1 VVGALVL
8 AAAISLAKKS
18 RDAEP
23 TLPGT
28 TRAAL
33 RRRTARRT
41 TRRAGQGR
49 QHALAMKSLAVFLM
63 GCILSTAAFGQ
74 GQDPRTDDNPQDE
87 DDPHAEESAQSPAR
101 EQRLAPLTV
110 TWQAPEPLR
119 KLFEQHLPPPNVEG
133 GERRAGALRPWIRDV
148 RRRVPEIAASEGYFS
163 ATVELEFEGE
173 RREHVTITVTPGPRT
188 TVETVEITFQGDIAG
203 EGEAREK
210 RRQELRDAFAM
221 KRGQPFRSPD
231 WDVAKT
237 RLVEA
242 LTEIDYAAGQL
253 AASRGEVDAEAAKA
267 HLKLV
272 LDSGPPFTIGDVV
285 ILGLQRYPEAV
296 VRRLLDLQ
304 RGERFNYERLTEL
317 QRMVQNGPWFSSV
330 VADIERDPM
339 KPDLVPVKLT
349 VTERPRRE
357 IGVALGYGT
366 DDGAR
371 AEAAL
376 RERNLFNRGL
386 DLQSSFRVSQK
397 RQIGYADVYL
407 PPGYWR
413 IPRFGPLPFKDSVGV
428 LAEYSD
434 IENLKLSRLAFAGY
448 RHFMLEKVE
457 TRVGLSY
464 QIERF
469 RPADAEMHIKR
480 ALAPVVQFTW
490 RHVDNVFDPRRGG
503 VLNLQVAAGSKR
515 LASGDD
521 FLKLYAQYQYWI
533 PITPDDQ
540 ILLRTELGRT
550 HTSGPE
556 RIPEDFLFRAGG
568 SRSNRG
574 YSYQSLGVR
583 EGNAIVGGRYLATG
597 TAEYVHWLNATWGAA
612 LFTDVGSASNSPRD
626 WEALK
631 SYGIGARYR
640 TPAGPFALD
649 LAYAERDRKFRLAF
663 SVTVAF

>member
-1 VVGALVL
+1 MPNLRL
-8 AAAISLAKKS
+8 
-18 RDAEP
+18 REP
-23 TLPGT
+23 P
-28 TRAAL
+28 
-33 RRRTARRT
+33 ARRYVEELP
-41 TRRAGQGR
+41 AGKHGPR
-49 QHALAMKSLAVFLM
+49 GKDFNNALAMRSLAVFLL
-63 GCILSTAAFGQ
+63 GCVLSTAAFGQ
-74 GQDPRTDDNPQDE
+74 GRDPRTAPRGQDTAQDAAAPRADDNPRDE
-87 DDPHAEESAQSPAR
+87 DEPQAEETAQGAAPA
-101 EQRLAPLTV
+101 QRRLPPLTV

-119 KLFEQHLPPPNVEG
+119 KLFVQHLPPPKVEG
-133 GERRAGALRPWIRDV
+133 GERRAGALRPWIRDI

-188 TVETVEITFQGDIAG
+188 TVESVEIKFQGDIAG

-210 RRQELRDAFAM
+210 RRQELRDGFAM
-221 KRGQPFRSPD
+221 KRGEPFRSPE

-285 ILGLQRYPEAV
+285 IYGLQRYPEAV
-296 VRRLLDLQ
+296 VRRLVDLQ

-339 KPDLVPVKLT
+339 KPNLVPVKLT
-349 VTERPRRE
+349 VTQRPTRE
-357 IGVALGYGT
+357 VGLALGYGT

-371 AEAAL
+371 GEAAF
-376 RERNLFNRGL
+376 RHRNLFNRGL
-386 DLQSSFRVSQK
+386 DLQSSLRVSQK

-407 PPGYWR
+407 PPGFWKL
-413 IPRFGPLPFKDSVGV
+413 PRFGNLPFKDSVGV

-434 IENLKLSRLAFAGY
+434 IENLKLSRFAVAGY

-457 TRVGLSY
+457 TRMGLSY
-464 QIERF
+464 QIERS
-469 RPADAEMHIKR
+469 RPADADERIKR
-480 ALAPVVQFTW
+480 ALAPVVAVTW
-490 RHVDNVFDPRRGG
+490 RHVDNVFDPHRGG
-503 VLNLQVAAGSKR
+503 VLNVQVAAGSKA

-521 FLKLYAQYQYWI
+521 FLKIYGQYQFWI

-550 HTSGPE
+550 HTAGPE

-574 YSYQSLGVR
+574 YAYQSLGVR
-583 EGNAIVGGRYLATG
+583 EGNAIVGGRYLATA

-612 LFTDVGSASNSPRD
+612 LFTDVGGASDSPRD
-626 WEALK
+626 WDALK